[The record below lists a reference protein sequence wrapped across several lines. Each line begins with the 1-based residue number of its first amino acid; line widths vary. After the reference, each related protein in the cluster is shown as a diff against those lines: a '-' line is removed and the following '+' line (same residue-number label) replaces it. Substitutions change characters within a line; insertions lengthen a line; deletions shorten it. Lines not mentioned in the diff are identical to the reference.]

1 MRLTG
6 LAACLC
12 ASLLAAPSH
21 ARDLT
26 VVGFGG
32 GFQDAARTH
41 LFQAWSKAT
50 GVRLQ
55 DDTYN
60 GEVARIYAMTQA
72 RDVTWDVVM
81 VEAPE
86 LARGCEDGVFARLD
100 PAVVRQDKFI
110 PGGVTPCGA
119 GAVGWGVALF
129 YDQKRI
135 AQGPRSYAEL
145 WDTKAFPGKR
155 SLRFGPK
162 MTLEIALMSDGVA
175 PKDVYA
181 VLATKAGQDR
191 AFARLDAIKPD
202 IIWWRSGAQPL
213 QLVGSGEAAYAV
225 GYVGRTARA
234 ASEGA
239 SYPLLWDT
247 MLFSFDYWAVVR
259 ASPHVA
265 DAMRLV
271 DYMTDA
277 KPLLALGQDWAVS
290 PANAAAAAD
299 PALQARH
306 PNMIASHAGQG
317 LFINTDFWAE
327 NGEEL
332 EARFATW
339 AAR

>member
-6 LAACLC
+6 LAACLY
-12 ASLLAAPSH
+12 ASLLAAPSL

-110 PGGVTPCGA
+110 PGGVTRCGA

-129 YDQKRI
+129 YDQKRV

-145 WDTKAFPGKR
+145 WDTKTFPGKR

-175 PKDVYA
+175 PNDVYA

-259 ASPHVA
+259 DSPHRA

-299 PALQARH
+299 PALKARH
-306 PNMIASHAGQG
+306 PNMVASHADQG
-317 LFINTDFWAE
+317 LFIDTDFWAS

>member
-1 MRLTG
+1 MRLNG
-6 LAACLC
+6 SAACLF
-12 ASLLAAPSH
+12 AVLLSAPGL

-32 GFQDAARTH
+32 GFQDNARTH
-41 LFQAWSKAT
+41 LFQPWSKAT
-50 GVRLQ
+50 GTPLRE
-55 DDTYN
+55 DTYN
-60 GEVARIYAMTQA
+60 GEVARIYAMSKA
-72 RDVTWDVVM
+72 RDITWDVVM

-100 PAVVRQDKFI
+100 TSVVRQDKFI
-110 PGGVTPCGA
+110 PGGITACGA

-129 YDQKRI
+129 YDQKRV
-135 AQGPRSYAEL
+135 AAGPKSYAEL
-145 WDTKAFPGKR
+145 WDTKTFPGKR
-155 SLRFGPK
+155 SFRFGPK
-162 MTLEIALMSDGVA
+162 MTLEIALLSDGVA
-175 PKDVYA
+175 ARDVYA

-202 IIWWRSGAQPL
+202 IVWWRSGAQPL
-213 QLVGSGEAAYAV
+213 QLVGSGEVAYGV

-234 ASEGA
+234 TQEGA

-259 ASPHVA
+259 GSPFTA
-265 DAMRLV
+265 EAMRLV
-271 DYMTDA
+271 EYMTDA

-290 PANAAAAAD
+290 PANAEAAAD
-299 PALQARH
+299 AGLKARH

-317 LFINTDFWAE
+317 LFISTEFWAE
-327 NGEEL
+327 NADDL